1 MSSDGHLRPE
11 PGQAAGDVEVRAS
24 AQLAGPRLHRRA
36 RVLEQ
41 CAGPCTHV
49 HKCLRRQPM
58 QSCAQTPTVSNPWVI
73 GTHWG
78 MLCPPKRG
86 ARGLSSSAASLGGE
100 DGCTGAENQES
111 EFELQPEIDL
121 VFLLFALESR

>member
-24 AQLAGPRLHRRA
+24 TQLPGPRLHRRA
-36 RVLEQ
+36 RVPEK
-41 CAGPCTHV
+41 CAGACTHV
-49 HKCLRRQPM
+49 HKCLRRRPM

-78 MLCPPKRG
+78 MLCPPKEVHV
-86 ARGLSSSAASLGGE
+86 APAAQLPPWGE
-100 DGCTGAENQES
+100 DGCKGEGDGAR
-111 EFELQPEIDL
+111 ELKTRRL
-121 VFLLFALESR
+121 NSSYNLR